1 MVDHTTNRNKG
12 MEATKTHTQTRT
24 RTHREHAYL
33 TGSGDTLVGSCTA
46 LEANSLRTRITF
58 FRKNIGLNEGM
69 KIGDERKSE
78 NITINKQ
85 VFQPAFVCAWLRGA
99 GSPLHTHTHTH
110 SLSLSLFLSF
120 YRSRPLSISPSLPLP
135 LSPSLPFPL
144 PPYVYLHHCRE
155 ELFFDCWEAMVA
167 LHAIV
172 AVSAKAHQDP
182 ALTQADSI
190 LAFLL

>member
-110 SLSLSLFLSF
+110 TLSLSFFLSIA
-120 YRSRPLSISPSLPLP
+120 LD
-135 LSPSLPFPL
+135 LSPSLHLSPSPSLHLSPFL
-144 PPYVYLHHCRE
+144 SLHMSTFIIAERSSSS
-155 ELFFDCWEAMVA
+155 
-167 LHAIV
+167 IV
-172 AVSAKAHQDP
+172 GKP
-182 ALTQADSI
+182 WLRCMP
-190 LAFLL
+190 